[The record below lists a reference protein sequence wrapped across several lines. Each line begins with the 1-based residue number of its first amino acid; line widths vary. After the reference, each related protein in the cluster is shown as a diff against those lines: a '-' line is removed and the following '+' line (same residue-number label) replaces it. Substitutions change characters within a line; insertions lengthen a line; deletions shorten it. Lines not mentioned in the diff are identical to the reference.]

1 MMNDTLLDDHSI
13 VFLLVIKMLIHKKSV
28 TILRSFVSVTNPA
41 IKCHFYV
48 NRVLLG
54 YWPLWNRWRLC
65 ILEYVIQVRYQ
76 NTPCQHINCKHQN
89 YMNISFSIWFYFS
102 RTRGTIW
109 RYRPLCWGSVQQYS
123 SRWFDKLPG
132 CMCCKY

>member
-76 NTPCQHINCKHQN
+76 NTPCQHINCKHQIL
-89 YMNISFSIWFYFS
+89 YEYFIFYLILFFKDQRNHLEVS
-102 RTRGTIW
+102 AIVLGVCSAI
-109 RYRPLCWGSVQQYS
+109 Q
-123 SRWFDKLPG
+123 FK
-132 CMCCKY
+132 MI